1 MNSRHDKLGVALI
14 GAGRFGAKRAR
25 AIASDTRSRLIVVA
39 DVMLERARAIAAEC
53 GCEAESDWRQA
64 VERNEVNTVVVSTPN
79 QMLSEISLFA
89 IRLGKHTLAEKPF
102 GRTPE
107 EARTLV
113 EAARAS
119 GIRLKA
125 GYNHRYHPAIR
136 RAHDFFSQGAI
147 GRLLFLRCIYGHGGR
162 PGYEREW
169 RAQAAL
175 SGGGELL
182 DQGVHALDLLR
193 WFAGEF
199 ESVTAMLST
208 AYWPMAPVEDNVF
221 ALLRSVEGA
230 VAQLHASWTYWKNT
244 FSFEALGEKGY
255 LRVNG
260 LGGTYGVETLCL
272 GVREGLGDVPREQSF
287 VFPSPD
293 ESLTREWE
301 AFAGA
306 ILDGEGVHSDGLDAL
321 RTLQLAEAIYRAA
334 REGQTVRPEVH
345 SAVLSDLVT

>member
-182 DQGVHALDLLR
+182 D
-193 WFAGEF
+193 
-199 ESVTAMLST
+199 
-208 AYWPMAPVEDNVF
+208 
-221 ALLRSVEGA
+221 
-230 VAQLHASWTYWKNT
+230 
-244 FSFEALGEKGY
+244 
-255 LRVNG
+255 
-260 LGGTYGVETLCL
+260 
-272 GVREGLGDVPREQSF
+272 
-287 VFPSPD
+287 
-293 ESLTREWE
+293 
-301 AFAGA
+301 
-306 ILDGEGVHSDGLDAL
+306 
-321 RTLQLAEAIYRAA
+321 
-334 REGQTVRPEVH
+334 
-345 SAVLSDLVT
+345 